1 MRARPSFWSV
11 FALACSWG
19 LATYGPEWLV
29 LIAFVAVLGLVELS
43 EEQKRQKGGRI
54 REALRAIDLSITKA
68 AWTMGRMD
76 PSDLEK
82 ALNGLR
88 KMDVWRLEMLPI
100 EFHQELWLLEARD
113 RGLPERALTFLRIL
127 PAIAGMPADRRTA

>member
-1 MRARPSFWSV
+1 MRARPSVWSV